1 MQASTERDVRDGS
14 VLVPAV
20 LDEAFLNQEWVGDK
34 NVRERHHSKIL
45 GTSEDEDGKD
55 VDVLWRPDQAIQR
68 HAYWKSAQRRRCM
81 SRLKFGDVSM
91 KILIAWIN
99 AKLSEPT
106 EFSLRVSGMNEYI
119 EMIFRHLYFL
129 ILLMSIF
136 KTVYLDSNT
145 DIQMLSLLELKNV
158 VLVL

>member
-1 MQASTERDVRDGS
+1 
-14 VLVPAV
+14 
-20 LDEAFLNQEWVGDK
+20 
-34 NVRERHHSKIL
+34 
-45 GTSEDEDGKD
+45 
-55 VDVLWRPDQAIQR
+55 
-68 HAYWKSAQRRRCM
+68 
-81 SRLKFGDVSM
+81 M

>member
-1 MQASTERDVRDGS
+1 
-14 VLVPAV
+14 
-20 LDEAFLNQEWVGDK
+20 
-34 NVRERHHSKIL
+34 
-45 GTSEDEDGKD
+45 
-55 VDVLWRPDQAIQR
+55 
-68 HAYWKSAQRRRCM
+68 
-81 SRLKFGDVSM
+81 M

-119 EMIFRHLYFL
+119 KMIFRHLYFL

>member
-1 MQASTERDVRDGS
+1 M
-14 VLVPAV
+14 
-20 LDEAFLNQEWVGDK
+20 
-34 NVRERHHSKIL
+34 
-45 GTSEDEDGKD
+45 
-55 VDVLWRPDQAIQR
+55 
-68 HAYWKSAQRRRCM
+68 
-81 SRLKFGDVSM
+81 KFGDVSM

-106 EFSLRVSGMNEYI
+106 EFSLRVSVMNEYI

-136 KTVYLDSNT
+136 KTVYLDFNT